1 MSKIKPI
8 KPEEI
13 LDKKTETIPD
23 EMFQAINELITLN
36 WNGNEAKFRQDDLI
50 ERYLQKIGQDNLQSN
65 RDIIFKNHYL
75 DFEDIYR
82 KEGWHVSYDK
92 PAYNE
97 NYPATFEFKI
107 GKK

>member
-1 MSKIKPI
+1 MAVKPI

-13 LDKKTETIPD
+13 LERKAETIPD
-23 EMFQAINELITLN
+23 EMFQAINELIALK
-36 WNGNEAKFRQDDLI
+36 WNGSSATFRQDDLI
-50 ERYLQKIGQDNLQSN
+50 EKYFEITGQSN
-65 RDIIFKNHYL
+65 LESNRQVLFNKHLL

-82 KEGWHVSYDK
+82 KEGWHVYYNK

-97 NYPATFEFKI
+97 SYHATFEFKI

>member
-1 MSKIKPI
+1 MGTTKPI

-13 LDKKTETIPD
+13 LDRKADVIPD
-23 EMFQAINELITLN
+23 AMFQAINELIALN

-50 ERYLQKIGQDNLQSN
+50 ERYLEIIGENNLQSS

-82 KEGWHVSYDK
+82 REGWNVRYDK

-97 NYPATFEFKI
+97 DYPATFEFKI